1 MRRWFSSG
9 INPVVQAFGR
19 RPEGRIGIA
28 KAVELPKA
36 LADIINGIGLHI
48 GQGGALKFIPR
59 PEDNPG
65 QAADRL
71 QVRADY
77 NILANFAHLVQD
89 AKSAGHIR
97 TGSTSSQELGTAWW
111 VISGRKSE
119 DPSEVAAVA
128 ESVRIDSAFPEFTP
142 SDALLCA
149 IVERQNTG
157 LEDNTDILLKW
168 TFGEVENVPSIRVAY
183 NIQACP
189 DLTEAVY
196 ASVDRSLI
204 YKDQSGSSYFPYN
217 STPVESGVAATIGTP
232 TLSGILEA
240 GPSHEPDATG
250 VPTDSAIPESE
261 NPLQE
266 PVTFKP
272 TTTGPTKPMAEST
285 KWYVYDDEAMCLINR
300 LGYTCFRLENKLAE
314 QLQSIGAR
322 PPFAVVGNI
331 LSVAPLKRMSF
342 CCTEGKSL
350 TTPTKG
356 TSETIASYAT
366 KGAEEDVLTEE
377 QASPTTLEPPPP
389 TALEAP
395 PAAQDS
401 PTGEENKDSPMT
413 THASQALAAFTRL
426 RPTGS
431 RLVKI
436 AKEQEILS
444 TRKKNP

>member
-285 KWYVYDDEAMCLINR
+285 KD
-300 LGYTCFRLENKLAE
+300 AE
-314 QLQSIGAR
+314 VERHIIPVEYCR
-322 PPFAVVGNI
+322 PAGLDKNIDALKYRRVVDI
-331 LSVAPLKRMSF
+331 AHLV
-342 CCTEGKSL
+342 TESR
-350 TTPTKG
+350 
-356 TSETIASYAT
+356 
-366 KGAEEDVLTEE
+366 
-377 QASPTTLEPPPP
+377 TLEGHECEKNRNCHFSLQREIIRGFKSILIF
-389 TALEAP
+389 ACEYC
-395 PAAQDS
+395 D
-401 PTGEENKDSPMT
+401 
-413 THASQALAAFTRL
+413 
-426 RPTGS
+426 
-431 RLVKI
+431 
-436 AKEQEILS
+436 QE
-444 TRKKNP
+444 